1 MHFVWLQDVEAEHI
15 LAWLTGLYRF
25 PHTPHR
31 PRVDRPAPLGLSEG
45 IIVAYVLQTVS
56 CRFRKLV
63 EQVGFWRQVEFD
75 ADEEDPTNLDA
86 NLRKHLRQHPAE
98 GVRFEGWRI
107 GPGDVFGDHI
117 NLQPSTLSVLAETGN
132 VRTLE
137 IYNIDDALIMLDLE
151 PLPLEGAL
159 ASIAVW
165 GRLTTL
171 QAYGVDGDVL
181 LSALAACPLTAL
193 TFGVS
198 RGDLR
203 VGMKVLASPGSRARS
218 SLAKVQLEGCDQIAE
233 AAFVGLASLPRLQ
246 CLCLDRVR
254 LAPGDIHALSGS
266 KSLRMLEIGPW
277 NGPTEEAR
285 ETLDTFRTLAFPDLK
300 VLSLSYF
307 LGNEYGNYYNLLIP
321 CVACPGLVALNI
333 RYTDVTDAGC
343 LALMS
348 ACPRLRLLDIEECDC
363 VTEEQRV
370 AMERGGIT
378 LAEISPLFHYD
389 DVEDVL
395 HRTSYT

>member
-56 CRFRKLV
+56 CRFRELV

-75 ADEEDPTNLDA
+75 AFDIYAFDAAEEDPTNLDA

-98 GVRFEGWRI
+98 GVRFKGWRN
-107 GPGDVFGDHI
+107 FFDHI

-137 IYNIDDALIMLDLE
+137 ICNIDDALIMLDLE

-165 GRLTTL
+165 GRLTAL

-203 VGMKVLASPGSRARS
+203 AGMKVLASPGSRARS

-246 CLCLDRVR
+246 CLCLDEVR

-266 KSLRMLEIGPW
+266 KSLRMLEIGEK
-277 NGPTEEAR
+277 GEPTEEAR
-285 ETLDTFRTLAFPDLK
+285 ETLHTFRTVAFPDLK
-300 VLSLSYF
+300 VLSVADYD
-307 LGNEYGNYYNLLIP
+307 IP
-321 CVACPGLVALNI
+321 CFACPGLVALNI
-333 RYTDVTDAGC
+333 RYADVADAGC

-348 ACPRLRLLDIEECDC
+348 ACPRLRLLDIAECER

-378 LAEISPLFHYD
+378 LAEISPLFRYD

-395 HRTSYT
+395 HRTSHT